1 MTLRVLLTASGGLH
15 RSYYRTA
22 SAAAANG
29 SPLLWERRRVPL
41 FDSESS
47 QSRGINYWNG
57 VSLTNSKKWQ
67 WVRRNSGSQEDPESD
82 RNHANRTATEE
93 VPKNQAKG
101 ATDGEEAKTKIPSDI
116 SKREVELSPAYL
128 ATWTDVS
135 KWLNISLR
143 KQAAGVLAAMGLIS
157 STATALMADKMAL
170 SDRFKPARALQHFL
184 RSEGIDLELAP
195 SLNRR
200 ILTNMMLLQ
209 RIQATILA
217 EETGSSKTIGNEHNR
232 RSSAAVRRKSPIPSW
247 EEARR

>member
-1 MTLRVLLTASGGLH
+1 MTLRVLLTANRGVP
-15 RSYYRTA
+15 RSCYRSA
-22 SAAAANG
+22 SAAATNG
-29 SPLLWERRRVPL
+29 SPLLWKRRRVPFADL
-41 FDSESS
+41 ESS
-47 QSRGINYWNG
+47 QSRGIYYWNA

-67 WVRRNSGSQEDPESD
+67 WVRRNSGSQEDPESG
-82 RNHANRTATEE
+82 RNHTNRTTTEE
-93 VPKNQAKG
+93 VPRSQVKG
-101 ATDGEEAKTKIPSDI
+101 TTDGEEAKTKIPSDI

-170 SDRFKPARALQHFL
+170 SDRFKPARALQNFL

-200 ILTNMMLLQ
+200 LLTNMMLLQ
-209 RIQATILA
+209 RIQAIILA
-217 EETGSSKTIGNEHNR
+217 EETSSSKTVGNEHSR
-232 RSSAAVRRKSPIPSW
+232 RSSAAFRRKTPIPSW